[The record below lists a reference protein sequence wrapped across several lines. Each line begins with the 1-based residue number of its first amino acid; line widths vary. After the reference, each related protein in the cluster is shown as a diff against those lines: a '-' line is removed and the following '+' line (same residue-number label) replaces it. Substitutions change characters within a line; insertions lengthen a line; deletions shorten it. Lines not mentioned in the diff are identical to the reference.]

1 MQRRPREFS
10 YSRVESAADDREI
23 HSMPSPFPGMN
34 PYLEQEDAWHDFHE
48 RFIPLMATILG
59 GQLRPRYIVK
69 IDEHVYFHE
78 MTKESRRLVGRAD
91 VSLVQSLGGPTP
103 EPASRA
109 AMGVLQAPAR
119 VRLPAVDHERLSYVE
134 IRDRRDRE
142 LVTVIEFLSPTNK
155 LSGPDREQNLAKRM
169 ELLNGPAHLVEID
182 LLRGGL
188 PRPADDRPNCAYS
201 VLVSRVERR
210 LDAEFWPI
218 SMRQRLPEIP
228 IPVRSPDADA
238 RIDLQAIL
246 NQIYDDAGYADYIY
260 EGMPRPNLSDNDAE
274 WARQFVPESTS

>member
-1 MQRRPREFS
+1 
-10 YSRVESAADDREI
+10 
-23 HSMPSPFPGMN
+23 MPSPFPGMN

-48 RFIPLMATILG
+48 RFIPLLATILG

-69 IDEHVYFHE
+69 IDEHIYVHE
-78 MTKESRRLVGRAD
+78 MASESRRLVGRAD
-91 VSLVQSLGGPTP
+91 VFLKQGLGGATP
-103 EPASRA
+103 KPALRTA
-109 AMGVLQAPAR
+109 AGLLEAPAR
-119 VRLPAVDHERLSYVE
+119 VRLPAVDRERLSYVE

-142 LVTVIEFLSPTNK
+142 LVTVIELLSPANK
-155 LSGPDREQNLAKRM
+155 QPGPDREQYLAKRM
-169 ELLNGPAHLVEID
+169 ELLNGPVHLVEID
-182 LLRGGL
+182 LLRAG
-188 PRPADDRPNCAYS
+188 PPMPADDRPACAYS

-218 SMRQRLPEIP
+218 SLRERLPEIP

-260 EGMPRPNLSDNDAE
+260 EGEPPAE
-274 WARQFVPESTS
+274 IE